1 MVEINIYEIVIQIV
15 NFLTLLFILQK
26 FVYKPVFSLIEKRK
40 ETIEKEFSKSKSDR
54 EEASQLLTQQK
65 EALVKARQ
73 EAQSIRDRSNEMAKK
88 EYESIIQSAKKDSEQ
103 LVDDARKEL
112 NLELEKAKTSLVNQV
127 GQLSVMVAEK
137 ALLKEVNPSLVDDC
151 IEDILKIK

>member
-26 FVYKPVFSLIEKRK
+26 FVYKPVFSLIEKIK

-103 LVDDARKEL
+103 LVDDAKKEL

-137 ALLKEVNPSLVDDC
+137 ALSKEVNPSLVDDC
-151 IEDILKIK
+151 IEDILKAE